1 MVNKNNNFF
10 ENNNNNIQFIKCRQK
25 EEINSRF
32 YNTNEKNKIY
42 SVKNN
47 NESIKIKNIFEN
59 NNKILNIEK
68 EKEKNDIKLK
78 RTKSTSKTKN
88 KKFDIIDLLG
98 QPSLEMESFNKMIV
112 GLKDVKVMKY
122 KAKKEEKE
130 EKNIKNEEINNK
142 LRNIDNNVSR
152 NNILSRSYRKNK
164 NEIKIKINQKEKYK
178 DILPVNFLRIID
190 KSIDMNNNIK
200 DRYKNT
206 IKQENIP
213 IIIEEE
219 NENDNDK
226 EGIILIQNK
235 KKEVKK
241 MDKIFKEFNNTK
253 EVVNSLEEYI
263 SVINNLF
270 NYIIN
275 KIETNIFLLNDILN
289 SNYILLLNN
298 ISNNYHQYK
307 KNNIISFVENT
318 KQIIIYNI
326 FEKKYRYM
334 NLDIIFKNDFFFNN
348 SMCIENDDKD
358 LIFLSGGKIKSSY
371 YRRDSFI
378 IINITKEIIEFEG
391 NIPSNK
397 SFHSNIFFN
406 EKLFLIGGIDENKKC
421 LSSCF
426 YYSVNFK
433 KWNNLPNLNKPR
445 AKCSLCILNNTF
457 IYIFGG
463 RDDNDDLNSIE
474 YIDINNPNKTWN
486 IFTPIDYGFVWH
498 PIENSLVINYKEGK
512 ILICGGED
520 REGNLYK
527 ETFLLET
534 NTNKIYR
541 GKDLLL
547 AASFRF
553 HGSCYQ
559 DEIFGIDIKNNIN
572 KPNKIGI
579 HCYNIGSNEWK
590 LMLI

>member
-298 ISNNYHQYK
+298 ISPK
-307 KNNIISFVENT
+307 
-318 KQIIIYNI
+318 
-326 FEKKYRYM
+326 EKK
-334 NLDIIFKNDFFFNN
+334 
-348 SMCIENDDKD
+348 
-358 LIFLSGGKIKSSY
+358 
-371 YRRDSFI
+371 
-378 IINITKEIIEFEG
+378 
-391 NIPSNK
+391 
-397 SFHSNIFFN
+397 
-406 EKLFLIGGIDENKKC
+406 
-421 LSSCF
+421 
-426 YYSVNFK
+426 
-433 KWNNLPNLNKPR
+433 
-445 AKCSLCILNNTF
+445 
-457 IYIFGG
+457 
-463 RDDNDDLNSIE
+463 
-474 YIDINNPNKTWN
+474 
-486 IFTPIDYGFVWH
+486 
-498 PIENSLVINYKEGK
+498 
-512 ILICGGED
+512 
-520 REGNLYK
+520 
-527 ETFLLET
+527 
-534 NTNKIYR
+534 
-541 GKDLLL
+541 
-547 AASFRF
+547 
-553 HGSCYQ
+553 
-559 DEIFGIDIKNNIN
+559 
-572 KPNKIGI
+572 
-579 HCYNIGSNEWK
+579 
-590 LMLI
+590 